1 MCVSSTTISKLYLH
15 HHKVYL
21 FILLLTCH
29 TMTIISI
36 SILLAHSFYV
46 PQWPPI
52 KHIACKLF
60 MTRYIFGIGS
70 CFDTFKEY
78 HMIHN
83 FPLLSK
89 LFSSPSPSQMKLL
102 SKIPCKECSHPWNP
116 HLYVF
121 KKTNVKEGWQGF
133 DPTLMSFEGSNSRKG
148 LWKFVSSTS
157 HVFNILAM

>member
-15 HHKVYL
+15 HHKFYL

-60 MTRYIFGIGS
+60 LTRYIFGIGS
-70 CFDTFKEY
+70 CSYTFSEY
-78 HMIHN
+78 HMMHN
-83 FPLLSK
+83 FSIVVQVIFITFPKSNGTP
-89 LFSSPSPSQMKLL
+89 FQ
-102 SKIPCKECSHPWNP
+102 IPCEECSQPWNP
-116 HLYVF
+116 PLYVF
-121 KKTNVKEGWQGF
+121 KKTNAKEGWQGF
-133 DPTLMSFEGSNSRKG
+133 DPTLMSF
-148 LWKFVSSTS
+148 
-157 HVFNILAM
+157 

>member
-60 MTRYIFGIGS
+60 WLGIFLALVVVPTLLANTTWCTIFHYCPSYFHHLPQVKWNSFPKFHTRSVHNHGTFTCMWLKRQMLRKVDKDLTPLW
-70 CFDTFKEY
+70 CFLKDQILGKGCW
-78 HMIHN
+78 N
-83 FPLLSK
+83 LSFPLRM
-89 LFSSPSPSQMKLL
+89 SS
-102 SKIPCKECSHPWNP
+102 I
-116 HLYVF
+116 F
-121 KKTNVKEGWQGF
+121 
-133 DPTLMSFEGSNSRKG
+133 
-148 LWKFVSSTS
+148 
-157 HVFNILAM
+157 

>member
-60 MTRYIFGIGS
+60 LTIFGIGS
-70 CFDTFKEY
+70 CSYTFSKY
-78 HMIHN
+78 HMMHN

-89 LFSSPSPSQMKLL
+89 LFSSPSPSQMELL
-102 SKIPCKECSHPWNP
+102 FKIPCEECSQPWNL

-121 KKTNVKEGWQGF
+121 KKTNAKEGWQGF

-148 LWKFVSSTS
+148 LLKFVFSAT